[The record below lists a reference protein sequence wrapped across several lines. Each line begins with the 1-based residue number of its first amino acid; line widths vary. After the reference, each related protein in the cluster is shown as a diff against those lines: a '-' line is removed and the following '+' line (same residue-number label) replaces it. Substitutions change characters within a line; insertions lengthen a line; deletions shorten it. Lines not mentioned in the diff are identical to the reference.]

1 MQYFKPFTY
10 FVNKKPGGW
19 NNLLMATVCVL
30 IPIVGAI
37 VLLGYRAE
45 VAEDLHKDPD
55 QQNYPD
61 FTFDRFTDYL
71 QRGLWPFLVQLIVSL
86 AFAGLMMI
94 PFGIAVA
101 VAISANEPALMLLG
115 YLFVPPLIVVMM
127 MILAPMELHAQLTN
141 RFAFG
146 QEFRFMV
153 RFLGK
158 VWGQALLA
166 TLAFWF
172 FGMLLMLCG
181 YLALC
186 VGAYFAG
193 AILTMAQQHYTAQ
206 LYRLYLE
213 EGGEP
218 IGGPSDQAELDD
230 A

>member
-1 MQYFKPFTY
+1 VKYFKPFTF

-19 NNLLMATVCVL
+19 KNLLLTTVCVL
-30 IPIVGAI
+30 IPIVGTI

-45 VAEDLHKDPD
+45 MAEDLNKDPE
-55 QQNYPD
+55 QENYPD
-61 FTFDRFTDYL
+61 FSFDRFVDYL

-86 AFAGLMMI
+86 AFGGLMMI

-101 VAISANEPALMLLG
+101 IAISANEPALMLLG
-115 YLFVPPLIVVMM
+115 YALMPPLIVLMM
-127 MILAPMELHAQLTN
+127 MVLMPMELHAQLTN

-166 TLAFWF
+166 VLAYWF
-172 FGMLLMLCG
+172 FGMLLVLCG

-186 VGAYFAG
+186 VGVYFA
-193 AILTMAQQHYTAQ
+193 AALLTMAQQHYAAQ